1 MLRYALE
8 RAGFVV
14 VTGHLGEIRTG
25 VLDLPQFLAQ
35 HDPRVIVLDLVM
47 PYDRNWAFMQHL
59 RTSPGM
65 QDRHFVLSAPNVAAV
80 HRVVGTG
87 EPVFEVV
94 GDDDLD
100 AIVLAVREAAKAC
113 ATR

>member
-14 VTGHLGEIRTG
+14 VTGHAGEIRRG

-35 HDPRVIVLDLVM
+35 HDPRVIVFDLAM
-47 PYDRNWAFMQHL
+47 PHDPNLAFMQHL
-59 RTSPGM
+59 RASPVM
-65 QDRHFVLSAPNVAAV
+65 QGRHFVLSAPNVAAV
-80 HRVVGTG
+80 HPVVAAG
-87 EPVFEVV
+87 ETVFAVV
-94 GDDDLD
+94 GDDNLD
-100 AIVLAVREAAKAC
+100 EIVRAVREAAKAR